1 MAGHSARVAF
11 LDRNVG
17 VHGADEDLP
26 YVGEVVVLGVLKAH
40 VLDRYR
46 RLVSEAEQKSLILFV
61 ELAVVLLVEKLEHT
75 NDASFKSQGH
85 AQNGTCLEPTLPVD
99 APLETR
105 ILGDVVHD
113 RGLADTGRPASDPL
127 TGLQAHRLDRP
138 GSAAGGRVKAKL
150 ALVVIEQN
158 RACLRSNGL
167 SGRLDNGRQQYVE
180 MNDAAIRFG
189 DLEDRGKLLD
199 VLCAHRSVSFE
210 YRITEAEQS
219 DSVAHACGSE

>member
-1 MAGHSARVAF
+1 M
-11 LDRNVG
+11 
-17 VHGADEDLP
+17 
-26 YVGEVVVLGVLKAH
+26 GEVVVLGVLKAH

-189 DLEDRGKLLD
+189 DLEDRGKFLD
-199 VLCAHRSVSFE
+199 VLCGIAQFHLNTGLLRRSRATASPNLRV
-210 YRITEAEQS
+210 RIACVTRKRQS
-219 DSVAHACGSE
+219 IVARVFVTFPQS